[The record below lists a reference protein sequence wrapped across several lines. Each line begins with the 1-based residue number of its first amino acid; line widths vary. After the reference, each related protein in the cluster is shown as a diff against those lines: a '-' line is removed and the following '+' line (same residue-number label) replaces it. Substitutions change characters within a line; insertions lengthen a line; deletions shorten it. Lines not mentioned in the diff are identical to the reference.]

1 MTISKIIDSHSCWNR
16 LLSFLW
22 FAVIKKTSYKF
33 LPRKSELVC
42 TTIINTSLER
52 KCSEIST
59 LSFLKIWLSLWE
71 LFVSEL
77 IGYIWVIWLLFP
89 VPSFVITRYFRK
101 LKKKIIMYCPSVLFH
116 VVVHDVHDDVRLHLN
131 KWHKFSFCLKM
142 SPLEL

>member
-33 LPRKSELVC
+33 LF
-42 TTIINTSLER
+42 INTSLVR
-52 KCSEIST
+52 KCSENST
-59 LSFLKIWLSLWE
+59 LSVLKIWLSLWE

-89 VPSFVITRYFRK
+89 VPSFVITRYFQK

-131 KWHKFSFCLKM
+131 KLHKFSFCQKM